1 MSIMLG
7 VDVGGTFT
15 DFVAYDVRTQQVAA
29 WKSFSVAGD
38 PVTGILRGLEG
49 FAGRDHISSIRLGTT
64 VATNALLERTVAP
77 IAYVTTAG
85 FRDVPFIQR
94 GNRRYHYNMHW
105 VKPQPLVRRRDCFEV
120 AERID
125 HRGDVVVPLDIAEA
139 RDIALA
145 IAARPHIRAVAVVLL
160 FSYLNPRHEQQI
172 REIFADVAPHLPV
185 SISYD
190 VLPRWKEYER
200 ASTTIADAALK
211 PIVSDQMRL
220 VRDRL
225 RGSGIAAHVSAI
237 RSNGGEM
244 TLDAAAEA
252 PVQLALS
259 GPTGGVVAAQHIATL
274 TGVKSLVTLDI
285 GGTSTD
291 CSTIIDGKVSFT
303 TEFEI
308 EFGLPIQ
315 IPMIDIRTIG
325 AGGGSIAWIDKGG
338 MLQVGPQSSRS
349 DPGPACYGKGGVE
362 PTVTD
367 ANLLL
372 GRIDPRNFLGGAML
386 LDRAAAERAV
396 ATLAGRLGMS
406 IEQTALAIIRIANNS
421 MEGALRSVLIE
432 RGKDPRDFTLLAF
445 GGAGPLHVSDLMRNM
460 GIASGIVPN
469 HPGQLSAYGFNLTE
483 ARVDRQ
489 RTSQAVSSRYDGER
503 AFATMRQLMDEV
515 AAELRDQGHA
525 TAPDFAC
532 SLEMRYHGQNYELEL
547 PVDED
552 LLRQDAGRALWSRFH
567 EAHEQRFGFAI
578 PGETVE
584 IINFSVTGIVR
595 TPRPAVTELAAAAGP
610 AVPTG
615 RRRVRFSDGEH
626 ETPIFARDGLRAGHR
641 LSGPALIEESA
652 SVTVIGEGHQ
662 AEIDRYGNILLG
674 NVRAGGNR

>member
-1 MSIMLG
+1 MLG
-7 VDVGGTFT
+7 IDVGGTFT
-15 DFVAYDVRTQQVAA
+15 DFVAYDVRSRQVQA

-120 AERID
+120 TERID
-125 HRGDVVVPLDIAEA
+125 HRGEVVVPLDIAEA
-139 RDIALA
+139 RDIAQR
-145 IAARPHIRAVAVVLL
+145 IAAQPHIRAVAVVLL

-259 GPTGGVVAAQHIATL
+259 GPTGGVVAAQHIAAL
-274 TGVKSLVTLDI
+274 TGVTSLVTLDI

-372 GRIDPRNFLGGAML
+372 GRIDPGNFLGGAMV

-406 IEQTALAIIRIANNS
+406 VEQTALAIIRIANNS

-489 RTSQAVSSRYDGER
+489 RTSQAVSSRYDGDR

-515 AAELRDQGHA
+515 AAELNGQGHA
-525 TAPDFAC
+525 AAPEFAC

-547 PVDED
+547 PVDET
-552 LLRQDAGRALWSRFH
+552 LLRRDAGRALWDQFH
-567 EAHEQRFGFAI
+567 AAHERRFGFAI

-595 TPRPAVTELAAAAGP
+595 TPRPAVTELAVADGP
-610 AVPTG
+610 AMPTG
-615 RRRVRFSDGEH
+615 MRPVRFTDGEH
-626 ETPIFARDGLRAGHR
+626 ETPIFARDELRAGHR
-641 LSGPALIEESA
+641 LAGPALVEESA

-662 AEIDRYGNILLG
+662 AEIDRYGNILLSD
-674 NVRAGGNR
+674 VRAGGNR